1 MFCCFGTHLEKDDNN
16 RFLKLAETHP
26 KQYKFCI
33 EGGQWSDNPF
43 YDPNAPEYDGE
54 WKNWNPK
61 KIWTPS
67 DDGKLCMGYL
77 CDMVNEIYGKEMF
90 RYKV

>member
-1 MFCCFGTHLEKDDNN
+1 MSLRLRGLIKI
-16 RFLKLAETHP
+16 AETHP

-33 EGGQWSDNPF
+33 EGGEWTDNPY

-61 KIWTPS
+61 RIFVPNNHGVGLGTIFEM
-67 DDGKLCMGYL
+67 C
-77 CDMVNEIYGKEMF
+77 NEIYGKEMF
-90 RYKV
+90 KWRI

>member
-1 MFCCFGTHLEKDDNN
+1 MFCPFGLHLEKNET
-16 RFLKLAETHP
+16 RFQALAQTHP

-33 EGGQWSDNPF
+33 EGGEWADNPY
-43 YDPNAPEYDGE
+43 YDPHAPEYDGE

-61 KIWTPS
+61 KIYVPNKF
-67 DDGKLCMGYL
+67 GIGLGAIF
-77 CDMVNEIYGKEMF
+77 DMANEIYGKEMF